1 MEVAALK
8 KLSIW
13 LTAGLFLGSGVFW
26 GLSPVRAQT
35 GAGQGIYSDKCAMC
49 HGQDGK
55 GNGPAAAALS
65 PSPADFTSPAFW
77 QNTSNAKITGT
88 IENGHGPMPSIDVS
102 PSQIKAVIDYM
113 SQTFK
118 PAG

>member
-1 MEVAALK
+1 MK
-8 KLSIW
+8 KSSLWII
-13 LTAGLFLGSGVFW
+13 AGLFLGSCALW
-26 GLSPVRAQT
+26 GPSPVRAQS
-35 GAGQGIYSDKCAMC
+35 GAGPEVYNDKCAIC

-55 GNGPAAAALS
+55 GNGPAAGS
-65 PSPADFTSPAFW
+65 FNPGPADFTSRAFW
-77 QNTSNAKITGT
+77 QKTSNARITDT
-88 IENGHGPMPSIDVS
+88 IDNGHGPMPSIDLS

>member
-1 MEVAALK
+1 MK

-13 LTAGLFLGSGVFW
+13 LIAGLFLGSGGFW
-26 GLSPVRAQT
+26 GPSPVRAQT
-35 GAGQGIYSDKCAMC
+35 GAAQGVYNDKCAIC

-55 GNGPAAAALS
+55 GSGPGAASFS

-77 QNTSNAKITGT
+77 QNTSNAKITDT
-88 IENGHGPMPSIDVS
+88 IENGHGAMPSIDLS
-102 PSQIKAVIDYM
+102 PSQIKAVIDYL

-118 PAG
+118 PGG

>member
-1 MEVAALK
+1 MK

-13 LTAGLFLGSGVFW
+13 VMAGLILGSGVWW
-26 GLSPVRAQT
+26 GPGLGQAQS
-35 GAGQGIYSDKCAMC
+35 GPGQGIYNDKCAIC

-55 GNGPAAAALS
+55 GSGPAAGSFNPA
-65 PSPADFTSPAFW
+65 PADFTSPAFW
-77 QNTSNAKITGT
+77 QKTSNAKITAT
-88 IENGHGPMPSIDVS
+88 IDNGHGPMPSIELS